1 MKKFWIVIGETGVKI
16 PERKQLENTTYGDN
30 PEERLSDVVDFG
42 TELQAIKVAER
53 MAVKYPG
60 EEYYVMESVK
70 CSKAE
75 MKAQTSG

>member
-1 MKKFWIVIGETGVKI
+1 MKKFWIVIGETGVNKI
-16 PERKQLENTTYGDN
+16 PDRVINKDKTGGE
-30 PEERLSDVVDFG
+30 DVFNFPM
-42 TELQAIKVAER
+42 ELQAIKVAER

-75 MKAQTSG
+75 IKASTSG